1 MSRLNTEPSVAA
13 SAAQRLDKWLWYARV
28 TKSRTLAATLIEGGK
43 VRVNRTRT
51 DKPSHQVRVGDVITA
66 TVHRAVRVLK
76 VLEPG
81 TRRGPASEAASLY
94 EDLTPQPLDQGER
107 ASKGAAAGDDEA
119 IVHTPVAIERAQGS
133 GRPTKRDRRK
143 LDRFRDGGL

>member
-1 MSRLNTEPSVAA
+1 MSEPDTAETTSVGA
-13 SAAQRLDKWLWYARV
+13 SSAQRLDKWLWYARV

-43 VRVNRTRT
+43 VRVNRVRT

-76 VLEPG
+76 VLQPG
-81 TRRGPASEAASLY
+81 TRRGPASEACSLY
-94 EDLTPQPLDQGER
+94 EDLTPRPEPISGGTNAATDAPSVFEPIPIDRPQGL
-107 ASKGAAAGDDEA
+107 
-119 IVHTPVAIERAQGS
+119 